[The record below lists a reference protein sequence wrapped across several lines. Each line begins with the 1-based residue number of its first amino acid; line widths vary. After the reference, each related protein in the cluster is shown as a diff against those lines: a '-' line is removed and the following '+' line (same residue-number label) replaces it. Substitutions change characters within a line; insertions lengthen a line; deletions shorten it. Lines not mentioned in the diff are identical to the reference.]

1 MRVGFIGIGNMGWSM
16 ARNVLRGGFQ
26 LTIYDADPGRSA
38 KFGAEHRCSVASRL
52 ADLSGMDFIV
62 TMLPT
67 GRDVANVYLGEGGPA
82 HRSPEGEGGLAK
94 HLGAPTI
101 AIDMSSSDPTGTREL
116 GQALVSRGVRLLDAP
131 VSGGVPRAEA
141 GTLAI
146 MIGGNDAGAIERAKP
161 LLATMG
167 NKLFEI
173 GALGSGHAMK
183 ALNNYVASAGFVAA
197 VEALAIGRRFGIDP
211 SRMLEVINQSTG
223 RNFNTESTMQE
234 NVIDARYATGFALG
248 LMTKDV
254 GIAAALARAMKV
266 DAPVAQLVSERW
278 VQARDSLG
286 AARDFTEAVLAW
298 DPPTAK

>member
-1 MRVGFIGIGNMGWSM
+1 M
-16 ARNVLRGGFQ
+16 ARNVLRGGYE

-38 KFGAEHRCSVASRL
+38 RFGAEHRCSVVSRVVDL
-52 ADLSGMDFIV
+52 AGADFLI

-67 GRDVANVYLGEGGPA
+67 GRDVAGVYLGTD
-82 HRSPEGEGGLAK
+82 GLAQ
-94 HLGAPTI
+94 HLDSSTI

-116 GQALVSRGVRLLDAP
+116 GKALAARGVPLLDAP

-146 MIGGNDAGAIERAKP
+146 MIGGDVVTAIERAKP
-161 LLATMG
+161 LLSTMG

-173 GALGSGHAMK
+173 GSLGSGHAMK

-223 RNFNTESTMQE
+223 RNFNTENTMKE
-234 NVIDARYATGFALG
+234 HVLDAKYATGFALG
-248 LMTKDV
+248 LMAKDV
-254 GIAAALARAMKV
+254 GIAAELAQAMKV
-266 DAPVAQLVSERW
+266 DAPLAQLVSERW
-278 VQARDSLG
+278 AQARASLG
-286 AARDFTEAVLAW
+286 AGRDFTTAVLAW
-298 DPPTAK
+298 DPAIAD

>member
-1 MRVGFIGIGNMGWSM
+1 MRVGFIGIGNMGWPM
-16 ARNVLRGGFQ
+16 ARNVLRGGFE
-26 LTIYDADPGRSA
+26 LTVYDADPGRSA
-38 KFGAEHRCSVASRL
+38 KFGAEHRCSVVSRL
-52 ADLSGMDFIV
+52 ADLAGLDFIV

-67 GRDVANVYLGEGGPA
+67 GRDVAGVYLGEN
-82 HRSPEGEGGLAK
+82 GLAQ
-94 HLGAPTI
+94 HLDSRTI
-101 AIDMSSSDPTGTREL
+101 AVDMSSSDPTGTREL

-146 MIGGNDAGAIERAKP
+146 MIGGNDAEAIERAKP

-254 GIAAALARAMKV
+254 GIAAELARAMKV
-266 DAPVAQLVSERW
+266 DAPVAQLVSQRW

-286 AARDFTEAVLAW
+286 AARDFTEAVLVW
-298 DPPTAK
+298 DPP